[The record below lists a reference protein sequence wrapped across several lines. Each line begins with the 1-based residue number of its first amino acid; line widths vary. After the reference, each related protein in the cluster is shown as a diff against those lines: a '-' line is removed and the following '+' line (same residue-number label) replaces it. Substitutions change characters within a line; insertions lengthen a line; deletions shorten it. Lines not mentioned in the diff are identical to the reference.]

1 MSDAKRDP
9 PAGGAPSGRDEPGYA
24 EALAE
29 LEAIL
34 RELEGEAVDID
45 LLGERVRRA
54 ATLIRLC
61 RSRID
66 TARMEIEQ
74 VVAELDPGA

>member
-1 MSDAKRDP
+1 VQSSP
-9 PAGGAPSGRDEPGYA
+9 PAGTPAEPGYA

-29 LEAIL
+29 LETIL
-34 RELEGEAVDID
+34 RELEGETVDID
-45 LLGERVRRA
+45 HLGERVRRA

-66 TARMEIEQ
+66 AARLEIEQ
-74 VVAELDPGA
+74 VVAELDPGT